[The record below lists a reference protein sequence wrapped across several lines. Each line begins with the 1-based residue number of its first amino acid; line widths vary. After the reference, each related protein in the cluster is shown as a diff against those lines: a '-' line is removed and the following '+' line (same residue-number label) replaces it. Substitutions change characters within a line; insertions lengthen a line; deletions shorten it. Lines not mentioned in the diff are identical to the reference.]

1 MAVVVALVVA
11 VVAVVVVNR
20 GEGDGETQSSVLPP
34 VHAQGLTGFGGSR
47 PSALARTGSLFPGAL
62 GAMATSYARIE
73 LKYCLDIGEVAE
85 LMIAASGGWMN
96 SFRLL
101 AKESGHY
108 SAHDWIVE
116 VKMPGTA
123 SGLGEQVTIGITD
136 FESFGRLL
144 RFNGRRKGHQH
155 FWARGR
161 DSAVLQ
167 VVDFF
172 KAAIPSTLWHC
183 EFLDVKERR
192 GWAKVEAGTIIPK
205 ITVAEARTAAWS

>member
-1 MAVVVALVVA
+1 M
-11 VVAVVVVNR
+11 
-20 GEGDGETQSSVLPP
+20 VLC
-34 VHAQGLTGFGGSR
+34 F
-47 PSALARTGSLFPGAL
+47 
-62 GAMATSYARIE
+62 ARIE
-73 LKYCLDIGEVAE
+73 LDYCLDIDEVAE
-85 LMIAASGGWMN
+85 LIVAASEGQMN

-101 AKESGHY
+101 PKDSGHY

-116 VKMPGTA
+116 VMMPGTA
-123 SGLGEQVTIGITD
+123 SGLGEKVTVTIGITD
-136 FESFGRLL
+136 FESFGRLR

-172 KAAIPSTLWHC
+172 EAALPSTLWHC
-183 EFLDVKERR
+183 EIYDVKERQR
-192 GWAKVEAGTIIPK
+192 WAKVEAGTIIPK

>member
-1 MAVVVALVVA
+1 MV
-11 VVAVVVVNR
+11 
-20 GEGDGETQSSVLPP
+20 
-34 VHAQGLTGFGGSR
+34 TG
-47 PSALARTGSLFPGAL
+47 
-62 GAMATSYARIE
+62 YYRIE
-73 LKYCLDIGEVAE
+73 LDYCLDIDEVAE

-101 AKESGHY
+101 PRVRGVHY

-116 VKMPGTA
+116 VMMPGTA
-123 SGLGEQVTIGITD
+123 SGLGEKVTVTIGITD
-136 FESFGRLL
+136 FESFGRLR

-172 KAAIPSTLWHC
+172 EAALPSTLWHC

>member
-1 MAVVVALVVA
+1 MALC
-11 VVAVVVVNR
+11 
-20 GEGDGETQSSVLPP
+20 
-34 VHAQGLTGFGGSR
+34 F
-47 PSALARTGSLFPGAL
+47 
-62 GAMATSYARIE
+62 ARIE
-73 LKYCLDIGEVAE
+73 LKYPLDIDEVAQ
-85 LMIAASGGWMN
+85 LTVAASGGQMN
-96 SFRLL
+96 SCRLL
-101 AKESGHY
+101 PKNSEHYSGHN
-108 SAHDWIVE
+108 WRVE
-116 VKMPGTA
+116 VMMPGTA
-123 SGLGEQVTIGITD
+123 SGLGEKVTVTIGITD
-136 FESFGRLL
+136 FESFGRLR

-172 KAAIPSTLWHC
+172 EAALPSTLWHC